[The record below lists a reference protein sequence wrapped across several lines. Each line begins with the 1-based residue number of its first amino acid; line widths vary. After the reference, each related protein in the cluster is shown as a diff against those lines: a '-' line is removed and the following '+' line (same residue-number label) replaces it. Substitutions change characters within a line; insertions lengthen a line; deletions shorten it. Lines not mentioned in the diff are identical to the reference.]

1 MDLVLAN
8 GWRFERS
15 RQSRWGDGGRWF
27 GMTERTNSN
36 VFVWRQGRDEV
47 RLSYE
52 TDGWSVIYVAVG
64 KLLGP
69 RQVMY
74 EARHRRATH
83 AAWDVMA
90 RVIRASRDE
99 SEGLR
104 VAQMAARWMK
114 AFGIQPLDD

>member
-1 MDLVLAN
+1 
-8 GWRFERS
+8 
-15 RQSRWGDGGRWF
+15 
-27 GMTERTNSN
+27 MTERTNPN
-36 VFVWRQGRDEV
+36 MFVWRHGRDEV

-52 TDGWSVIYVAVG
+52 TEGWTVIYVAVG

-90 RVIRASRDE
+90 RVVRACRNEDE
-99 SEGLR
+99 GVR
-104 VAQMAARWMK
+104 VAQSAARWMK
-114 AFGIQPLDD
+114 SHGIQSLDD

>member
-8 GWRFERS
+8 GWRFERPK
-15 RQSRWGDGGRWF
+15 QSRIGDGGRWF
-27 GMTERTNSN
+27 GMAERTNSN
-36 VFVWRQGRDEV
+36 VFVWRHGRDEV

-52 TDGWSVIYVAVG
+52 SESWNVIYVAMG

-69 RQVMY
+69 PRVMY

-90 RVIRASRDE
+90 RVIRSCRDE
-99 SEGLR
+99 DEGVR
-104 VAQMAARWMK
+104 VAQSAARWMK
-114 AFGIQPLDD
+114 ALGIGPYDD

>member
-1 MDLVLAN
+1 
-8 GWRFERS
+8 
-15 RQSRWGDGGRWF
+15 
-27 GMTERTNSN
+27 MTERTNSN
-36 VFVWRQGRDEV
+36 VFVWRHGRDEV

-52 TDGWSVIYVAVG
+52 ADSWNVIYLAVG

-69 RQVMY
+69 TQVMY

-99 SEGLR
+99 SEGVR